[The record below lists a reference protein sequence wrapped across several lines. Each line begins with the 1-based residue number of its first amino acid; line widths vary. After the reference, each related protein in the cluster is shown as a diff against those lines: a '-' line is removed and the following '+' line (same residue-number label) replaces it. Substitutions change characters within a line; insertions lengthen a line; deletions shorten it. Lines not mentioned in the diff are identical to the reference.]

1 MFAPGDFEDDFETNA
16 VADGDIAAMAAEEC
30 QLTTLISSRL
40 MAQGPALERRRE
52 VLIFLRQ
59 TVTDQL
65 MPTDHFFFAVQ
76 VLDAAGVWT
85 SLDERH
91 QVVAAVA
98 ALYMGAKLQSHAQ
111 DTVAE
116 LLDEFAALATLFVQ
130 RKRPGFHVLL
140 ADICLAENH
149 ILEALN
155 FSVSAPTV
163 KEWIEVF
170 FKRADVVSAER
181 LTPRLRF
188 AAVVAQ
194 TLCEHL
200 VLRVQFSKATSASM
214 FAANAWLLAWGVTR
228 AMLQ

>member
-1 MFAPGDFEDDFETNA
+1 MFAPEDFEDDFETNA
-16 VADGDIAAMAAEEC
+16 VAEEDIAAMAAEEC
-30 QLTTLISSRL
+30 QLTTLTSSRL

-52 VLIFLRQ
+52 VLVFLRQ

-76 VLDAAGVWT
+76 VLDAAGVWA
-85 SLDERH
+85 SLDEPR

-98 ALYMGAKLQSHAQ
+98 ALYMCAKLHGQAR
-111 DTVAE
+111 DVVAE
-116 LLDEFAALATLFVQ
+116 LLDEFAAVATLFVQ
-130 RKRPGFHVLL
+130 RTRPGFHVLL
-140 ADICLAENH
+140 ADICLAEND

-155 FSVSAPTV
+155 YSVSVPTV

-170 FKRADVVSAER
+170 FKRADVMTVER

-200 VLRVQFSKATSASM
+200 VLQVQFSKVTPASM
-214 FAANAWLLAWGVTR
+214 FAANAWFLACCITR
-228 AMLQ
+228 SMLQ

>member
-1 MFAPGDFEDDFETNA
+1 MFAPEDFEEDFETNA
-16 VADGDIAAMAAEEC
+16 VADEDIAAMAAEEC
-30 QLTTLISSRL
+30 QLTTLTSSRL

-52 VLIFLRQ
+52 VLVFLRQ

-65 MPTDHFFFAVQ
+65 MPTDHFLFAVQ
-76 VLDAAGVWT
+76 VLDAVAVWT
-85 SLDERH
+85 SLDEPQ

-98 ALYMGAKLQSHAQ
+98 AVFMCAKLHGDAQ
-111 DTVAE
+111 DVGAE
-116 LLDEFAALATLFVQ
+116 LLDELAALATLFVQ
-130 RKRPGFHVLL
+130 CTRPGFHVLPS
-140 ADICLAENH
+140 DICVAEHH

-155 FSVSAPTV
+155 FCVSAPTV

-170 FKRADVVSAER
+170 FKRADVMTAGR

-200 VLRVQFSKATSASM
+200 VLHVQFSKATSASM
-214 FAANAWLLAWGVTR
+214 FAANAWFLAWNVIR
-228 AMLQ
+228 AMVQ

>member
-98 ALYMGAKLQSHAQ
+98 ALYMCAKLHSDAQ
-111 DTVAE
+111 GMAAE
-116 LLDEFAALATLFVQ
+116 LLDEYVASATLFLQ
-130 RKRPGFHVLL
+130 RTHCERHVML
-140 ADICLAENH
+140 ADIFLAENH
-149 ILEALN
+149 LLEALDYCL
-155 FSVSAPTV
+155 SAPTV
-163 KEWIEVF
+163 KEWIDVF
-170 FKRADVVSAER
+170 LKRADVVSAER

-188 AAVVAQ
+188 AAEVAQ
-194 TLCEHL
+194 TICEHL
-200 VLRVQFSKATSASM
+200 VLQVQFSKLTSASM
-214 FAANAWLLAWGVTR
+214 FASNAWFLAWTITC

>member
-1 MFAPGDFEDDFETNA
+1 MFPPGDYEDEFESNA
-16 VADGDIAAMAAEEC
+16 VADEDIASMVVEEC
-30 QLTTLISSRL
+30 QVTTLMSCRP
-40 MAQGPALERRRE
+40 MAQGLVLERRRE

-59 TVTDQL
+59 AVTDQL

-85 SLDERH
+85 SLDEPQ

-163 KEWIEVF
+163 REWIEVF

-188 AAVVAQ
+188 AAEVAQ
-194 TLCEHL
+194 TICEHL
-200 VLRVQFSKATSASM
+200 VLQVQFSKLTSASM
-214 FAANAWLLAWGVTR
+214 FASNAWFLAWTITC